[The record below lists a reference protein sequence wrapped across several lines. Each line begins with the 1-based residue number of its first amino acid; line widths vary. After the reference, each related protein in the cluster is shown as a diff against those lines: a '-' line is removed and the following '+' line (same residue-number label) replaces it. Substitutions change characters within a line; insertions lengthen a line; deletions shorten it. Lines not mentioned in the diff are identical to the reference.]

1 MLSKLL
7 GLTVK
12 TKKKYVK
19 SQLNSNNM
27 ENTKFYWNPETIEY
41 YVDLYDLNG
50 FASVAIRVLDFV
62 TNECSLEDGETTEQ
76 LFASLMT
83 QIENNIQN

>member
-1 MLSKLL
+1 
-7 GLTVK
+7 
-12 TKKKYVK
+12 
-19 SQLNSNNM
+19 M
-27 ENTKFYWNPETIEY
+27 ENTKFYWNPETIDY

-76 LFASLMT
+76 LFASLIT
-83 QIENNIQN
+83 QIEDNIQS